1 VLLTGQVNHA
11 KRRHC
16 AFRGRYS
23 SKALQSAALTEA
35 LASGHAGAGSYADT
49 CHAAGAVPLRRRAI
63 SVDTTSGSVSV
74 LHTVVVA
81 GAAGSSGGGTAVV
94 TSLKSLVGK
103 WAWWWCAARGDH
115 RSASSHHCEVSL
127 SSHVVPAAFHAE
139 PAESRPPSLAAG
151 SIAGVRDVREVA
163 HLAAVR
169 KRMYP
174 RTFFSA
180 APSSSSSKTPSCRQ
194 TPRAQ
199 AASRAAPRRA
209 PSRSRRAPR

>member
-35 LASGHAGAGSYADT
+35 LASGHAGAGSYA
-49 CHAAGAVPLRRRAI
+49 
-63 SVDTTSGSVSV
+63 DTTSGSVSV